1 MFDSTT
7 FLVIACIAIVAQS
20 LLLYL
25 ALFEP
30 GLDYHVRAP
39 QDAGLETPKFL
50 YALEAL
56 TDSKAHLC
64 ECRIEVLTNGEN
76 YYEAELAA
84 IAEAKESI
92 NLEAYIFRRG
102 RIGERFLEALTERA
116 RAGVR
121 VNLVIDAIGSFT
133 SWESF
138 FKDLRAAGG
147 RVAWYH
153 PFDMHTLPRINN
165 RTHRELI
172 IIDGRTG
179 FIGGAGFADHWRYPP
194 NDKQPR
200 WRDTMCYVEGSVVA
214 GMQATFA
221 ENWLETSGEILS
233 ANYFPCEDEESKD
246 DCPLIEG
253 IEGKTDDDVT
263 DDTKRIDAKGSIAV
277 SNDATSEVAT
287 SKPVTPQLAT
297 LNPSALKRAAVN
309 DDDDIAALV
318 INSSPSMGRST
329 RARILYGMIL
339 AGACESICITTPYFL
354 PDDGARDELIRAI
367 KERDVK
373 VKIIVPGDNID
384 HAIVRSSS
392 RRLYGD
398 LLRAGAEIHEYQPGM
413 IHTKSLIVDGFWSV
427 VGSTNLDNRSFGLND
442 EVNLAVRNRRLASRL
457 NEDFERDLADSRQV
471 NYEEWRNRSYRE
483 RVIEQVGRLLQ
494 RQQ

>member
-1 MFDSTT
+1 MFNSTT

-30 GLDYHVRAP
+30 GLDYRVRAP

-84 IAEAKESI
+84 IAKAEESV
-92 NLEAYIFRRG
+92 NLEAYIFKRG
-102 RIGERFLEALTERA
+102 RVGERFLEVLTERA

-121 VNLVIDAIGSFT
+121 VNMVIDAIGSFT
-133 SWESF
+133 SWESY

-179 FIGGAGFADHWRYPP
+179 FIGGSGFADHWRYAPS
-194 NDKQPR
+194 DTQPR
-200 WRDTMCYVEGSVVA
+200 WRDTMCYVTGSIVA

-221 ENWLETSGEILS
+221 ENWLESSGEILDAS
-233 ANYFPCEDEESKD
+233 YFPCDGEEGKD

-253 IEGKTDDDVT
+253 KTDNDRT
-263 DDTKRIDAKGSIAV
+263 SDTKLIDGKESVAISKGT
-277 SNDATSEVAT
+277 TSEIAT
-287 SKPVTPQLAT
+287 VK
-297 LNPSALKRAAVN
+297 

-339 AGACESICITTPYFL
+339 AGAQKSILITTPYFL
-354 PDDGARDELIRAI
+354 PDEGAQGELIRAI

-384 HAIVRSSS
+384 HAVVRSSS
-392 RRLYGD
+392 RRMYGD
-398 LLRAGAEIHEYQPGM
+398 LLRAGAEIHEYEPGM

-442 EVNLAVRNRRLASRL
+442 EVNLAVRNRKLAARL
-457 NEDFERDLADSRQV
+457 NEDFERDLAESHQV
-471 NYEEWRNRSYRE
+471 TYEAWRKRSYRE
-483 RVIEQVGRLLQ
+483 RIVEQVGRLLQ

>member
-1 MFDSTT
+1 MFDSAT

-50 YALEAL
+50 HTLEVL

-64 ECRIEVLTNGEN
+64 DCHIEVLTNGEN

-84 IAEAKESI
+84 IAKARESI

-172 IIDGRTG
+172 IIDGRAG
-179 FIGGAGFADHWRYPP
+179 FIGGAGFADHWRYAP

-200 WRDTMCYVEGSVVA
+200 WRDTMCYVTGEVVA

-221 ENWLETSGEILS
+221 ENWLESSGEILNAS
-233 ANYFPCEDEESKD
+233 YFPCEDEQSKD
-246 DCPLIEG
+246 ACPA
-253 IEGKTDDDVT
+253 IEGKHDE
-263 DDTKRIDAKGSIAV
+263 KQIEAKT
-277 SNDATSEVAT
+277 NN
-287 SKPVTPQLAT
+287 K
-297 LNPSALKRAAVN
+297 AAHDEDN
-309 DDDDIAALV
+309 KEANNDDDIAALV

-367 KERDVK
+367 TDRGVK

-398 LLRAGAEIHEYQPGM
+398 LLLAGAEIHEYQPGM
-413 IHTKSLIVDGFWSV
+413 IHTKTLIVDGLWSV

-442 EVNLAVRNRRLASRL
+442 EVNLAVRNRPLAARLI
-457 NEDFERDLADSRQV
+457 EDFERDLTDSRQV
-471 NYEEWRNRSYRE
+471 DYETWRKRPYRE
-483 RVIEQVGRLLQ
+483 RVIEQVGRLFQ